1 MITCYHVSSIL
12 ERLLLRIVQSFEFL
26 TSLKSIVFNSGGKL
40 FENLQSDLKIV
51 VKCFSNQAISN
62 PEQKAL
68 SCCKDTMSFK
78 KQVIKILYYKS
89 TKSIKLLRFKIYQYS
104 IFERNISALCKRTI
118 EGSKKILSQITNSLD
133 EQESKLLYRLFVL
146 LQFDFLSIV

>member
-1 MITCYHVSSIL
+1 MSSIL

-26 TSLKSIVFNSGGKL
+26 TSLKSVVFNSGGKL

-62 PEQKAL
+62 PEQKAF
-68 SCCKDTMSFK
+68 SCCKDTMNFK
-78 KQVIKILYYKS
+78 KQIIKILYYKS
-89 TKSIKLLRFKIYQYS
+89 TKSIKLLRFKIYQHS
-104 IFERNISALCKRTI
+104 IFETNISALCKRDF
-118 EGSKKILSQITNSLD
+118 EDSKTILSQITNSLD

>member
-62 PEQKAL
+62 PEQKAF
-68 SCCKDTMSFK
+68 SCCKDTMNFK
-78 KQVIKILYYKS
+78 KQIIKILYCKS

-104 IFERNISALCKRTI
+104 IFETNISALCKRAI